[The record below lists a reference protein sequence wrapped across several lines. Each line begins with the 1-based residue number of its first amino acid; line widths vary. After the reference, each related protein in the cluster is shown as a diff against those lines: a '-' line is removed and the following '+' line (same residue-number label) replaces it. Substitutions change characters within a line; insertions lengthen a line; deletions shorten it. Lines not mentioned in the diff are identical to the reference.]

1 MRKPRVIDVPST
13 QQIEALYE
21 AGDYE
26 QLRAINEKLAKV
38 ANQRMKQLEKSGISR
53 THALDRAQYYLSEVS
68 EIAKGGKFSRSKKA
82 DIDEIVDQIQEMSIF
97 IKDKTSTVSGEKER
111 RSDKMFESLTTG
123 IKRADKIPKLLI
135 PEDIEVP
142 ADWQGTRN
150 EYFKEKFLSFLDS
163 KMWDDI
169 KKFQYS
175 EDTNVLQEAGDALA
189 KGAKLSDLKKAYRQY
204 LEGEVT
210 MSDMW
215 ASWTSIT

>member
-1 MRKPRVIDVPST
+1 MRKPRLIDVPST
-13 QQIEALYE
+13 QQIEALYQ

-26 QLRAINEKLAKV
+26 QLRAINERLAKV

-97 IKDKTSTVSGEKER
+97 LKDKTSTVSGEKER

-123 IKRADKIPKLLI
+123 IQRADKIPKLLI

-150 EYFKEKFLSFLDS
+150 EYFKEKF
-163 KMWDDI
+163 
-169 KKFQYS
+169 S
-175 EDTNVLQEAGDALA
+175 EF
-189 KGAKLSDLKKAYRQY
+189 
-204 LEGEVT
+204 
-210 MSDMW
+210 
-215 ASWTSIT
+215 